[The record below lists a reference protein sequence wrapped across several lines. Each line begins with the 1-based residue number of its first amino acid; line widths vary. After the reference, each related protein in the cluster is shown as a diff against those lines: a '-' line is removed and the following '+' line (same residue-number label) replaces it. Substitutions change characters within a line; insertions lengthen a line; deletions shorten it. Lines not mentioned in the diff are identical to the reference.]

1 MQLSL
6 NLDTEPTKLFALG
19 ANAGLGFRVYGT
31 KLIEAVQNWADSL
44 DAEPN
49 TVHELNWEL
58 SNRPHPIAKALCHW
72 FNVFVENA
80 SNKSEESDLSL
91 IIRHY
96 LKNDKSNIGANT
108 PRLTEVGPFLR
119 NFSKEAK

>member
-1 MQLSL
+1 MKLSL
-6 NLDTEPTKLFALG
+6 NLDAEPTKLFALG

-49 TVHELNWEL
+49 TVHELNLEL

-72 FNVFVENA
+72 FNVFVGNA